1 MLTYSFLFLKE
12 EEEVD
17 GITRPAWNLER
28 ATNFIND
35 CEFKVENTEENEKVI
50 CLTVMSQPTDETET
64 IVLPIS
70 KTVFLHTQHPRYSK
84 EKSAEELLKV
94 LESECDKE
102 SAKIEEVK
110 EDDSESSSS
119 PDKRESQQDSS
130 TESEI
135 KESAEEEQTQA

>member
-17 GITRPAWNLER
+17 GITRPAWDVER
-28 ATNFIND
+28 AKNFIQD

-50 CLTVMSQPTDETET
+50 CLTVEKQPTDETET

-94 LESECDKE
+94 LESECAKE
-102 SAKIEEVK
+102 SVKIEEVK
-110 EDDSESSSS
+110 EDDSK
-119 PDKRESQQDSS
+119 PDSDYGDRDEKKGPTPS
-130 TESEI
+130 ESESE
-135 KESAEEEQTQA
+135 ESATAK